1 MLDDKAQLEKGM
13 QILGF
18 ENTPQI
24 ISKLLIYKEL
34 LIKWNNSFNLTS
46 VKNTEIVTHHF
57 LDCLAVIPFI
67 KSSTLLDVGTG
78 AGLPGIVIAIVNP
91 DIKVSLIDKVGKKIT
106 FIKRIIAELEIKNI
120 ETYHDRVE
128 LLTSEEKYDG
138 IISRAFSNMEVFIKS
153 TKHLI
158 KSQGVWY
165 GMKSKKILDDEM
177 VNINDPWALEKL
189 DVPFLQAERYLVKV
203 SSS

>member
-1 MLDDKAQLEKGM
+1 LLDDKAQLEKGM

-46 VKNTEIVTHHF
+46 VTNKEIVTHHF

-91 DIKVSLIDKVGKKIT
+91 DIKVSLVDKVGKKIN

-158 KSQGVWY
+158 KTQGVWY

-177 VNINDPWALEKL
+177 ININDPWVLEKL
-189 DVPFLQAERYLVKV
+189 DVPFLRAERFLVKV

>member
-18 ENTPQI
+18 ENIPQI
-24 ISKLLIYKEL
+24 IGKLLIYKEL

-67 KSSTLLDVGTG
+67 NSSTLLDVGTG

-106 FIKRIIAELEIKNI
+106 FIKRVIAELEIKNI

-177 VNINDPWALEKL
+177 ININDPWTLEKL

>member
-1 MLDDKAQLEKGM
+1 LLDDKAQLEKGM

-46 VKNTEIVTHHF
+46 VTNKEIVTHHF

-91 DIKVSLIDKVGKKIT
+91 DIKVSLVDKVGKKIN

-120 ETYHDRVE
+120 EPYHDRVE

-158 KSQGVWY
+158 KRQGVWY

-177 VNINDPWALEKL
+177 ININDPWALEKL
-189 DVPFLQAERYLVKV
+189 DVPFLRAERYLVKV

>member
-46 VKNTEIVTHHF
+46 VTNKEIVTHHF

-91 DIKVSLIDKVGKKIT
+91 DIKVSLVDKVGKKIN

-120 ETYHDRVE
+120 EPYHDRVE

-158 KSQGVWY
+158 KSRGVWY

-189 DVPFLQAERYLVKV
+189 DIPFLEAERYLVKV

>member
-46 VKNTEIVTHHF
+46 VKNKEIVTHHF

-91 DIKVSLIDKVGKKIT
+91 DIKVSLVDKVGKKIN

-120 ETYHDRVE
+120 EPYHDRVE

-158 KSQGVWY
+158 KRQGVWY

-177 VNINDPWALEKL
+177 ININDPWALEKL

>member
-67 KSSTLLDVGTG
+67 KSSRLLDVGTG

-177 VNINDPWALEKL
+177 INIIDPWALEKL

>member
-177 VNINDPWALEKL
+177 ININDPWALEKL
-189 DVPFLQAERYLVKV
+189 DIPFLQAERYLVKV

>member
-1 MLDDKAQLEKGM
+1 LLDDKAQLEKGM

-18 ENTPQI
+18 ENIPQI
-24 ISKLLIYKEL
+24 ISKLLIYKKL

-67 KSSTLLDVGTG
+67 NSSTLLDVGTG

-177 VNINDPWALEKL
+177 ININDPWTLEKL

>member
-57 LDCLAVIPFI
+57 LDCLAVSPFI

-91 DIKVSLIDKVGKKIT
+91 DIKVSLVDKVGKKIN

-120 ETYHDRVE
+120 EPYHDRVE

-158 KSQGVWY
+158 KSRGVWY

-189 DVPFLQAERYLVKV
+189 DVPFLKAERYLVKV

>member
-18 ENTPQI
+18 ENIPQI

-34 LIKWNNSFNLTS
+34 LMKWNNSFNLTS

-67 KSSTLLDVGTG
+67 KSSRLLDVGTG

-106 FIKRIIAELEIKNI
+106 FIKRIATELEIKNI

-165 GMKSKKILDDEM
+165 GMKSKKILDNEM
-177 VNINDPWALEKL
+177 ININEPWTLKKL

>member
-18 ENTPQI
+18 ENIPQI

-106 FIKRIIAELEIKNI
+106 FIKRVIAELEIKNI

-177 VNINDPWALEKL
+177 ININDPWALEKL
-189 DVPFLQAERYLVKV
+189 DIPFLQAERYLVKV
-203 SSS
+203 SSP

>member
-91 DIKVSLIDKVGKKIT
+91 DIKVSLVDKVGKKIN

-120 ETYHDRVE
+120 ELYHDRVE

-138 IISRAFSNMEVFIKS
+138 IISRAFSNMEV
-153 TKHLI
+153 L
-158 KSQGVWY
+158 
-165 GMKSKKILDDEM
+165 
-177 VNINDPWALEKL
+177 
-189 DVPFLQAERYLVKV
+189 
-203 SSS
+203 

>member
-18 ENTPQI
+18 ENIPQI
-24 ISKLLIYKEL
+24 ISKLLIYKKL

-67 KSSTLLDVGTG
+67 NSSTLLDVGTG

-177 VNINDPWALEKL
+177 ININDPWALEKL
-189 DVPFLQAERYLVKV
+189 DIPFLQAERYLVKV

>member
-24 ISKLLIYKEL
+24 ISKLLIYKKL

-46 VKNTEIVTHHF
+46 VTNKEIVTHHF

-91 DIKVSLIDKVGKKIT
+91 DIKVSLVDKVGKKIN

-120 ETYHDRVE
+120 EPYHDRVE

-158 KSQGVWY
+158 KRQGVWY
-165 GMKSKKILDDEM
+165 GMKSKKVLDDEM
-177 VNINDPWALEKL
+177 VSINDPWVLEKL
-189 DVPFLQAERYLVKV
+189 DIPFLEAERYLVKV

>member
-18 ENTPQI
+18 ENIPQI

-34 LIKWNNSFNLTS
+34 LMKWNNSFNLTS

-177 VNINDPWALEKL
+177 ININDPWALEKL
-189 DVPFLQAERYLVKV
+189 DIPFLQAERYLVKV

>member
-18 ENTPQI
+18 ENIPQI

-106 FIKRIIAELEIKNI
+106 FIKRISAELEIKNI

-128 LLTSEEKYDG
+128 LLNSEEKYDG

-158 KSQGVWY
+158 KSRGVWY

-177 VNINDPWALEKL
+177 VNINDPWVLKKL

>member
-18 ENTPQI
+18 ENIPQI

-34 LIKWNNSFNLTS
+34 LMKWNNSFNLTS

-67 KSSTLLDVGTG
+67 KSSTLLDVGSG

-106 FIKRIIAELEIKNI
+106 FIKRIVAELEIKNI

-177 VNINDPWALEKL
+177 ININDSWALEKL

>member
-46 VKNTEIVTHHF
+46 VKNKEIVTHHF

-91 DIKVSLIDKVGKKIT
+91 DIKVSLVDKVGKKIN

-120 ETYHDRVE
+120 EPYHDRVE

-177 VNINDPWALEKL
+177 ININDPWTLEKL

>member
-46 VKNTEIVTHHF
+46 VTNKEIVTHHF

-91 DIKVSLIDKVGKKIT
+91 DIKVSLVDKVGKKIN

-120 ETYHDRVE
+120 EPYHDRVE

-177 VNINDPWALEKL
+177 VSINDPWALEKL

>member
-1 MLDDKAQLEKGM
+1 LLDDKAQLEKGM

-106 FIKRIIAELEIKNI
+106 FIKRINAELEIKNI

-177 VNINDPWALEKL
+177 ININDPWTLEKL

>member
-91 DIKVSLIDKVGKKIT
+91 DIKVSLVDKVGKKIN

-120 ETYHDRVE
+120 EPYHDRVE

-177 VNINDPWALEKL
+177 ININDPWTLEKL

>member
-91 DIKVSLIDKVGKKIT
+91 DIKVSLVDKVGKKIN

-158 KSQGVWY
+158 KRQGVWY

-189 DVPFLQAERYLVKV
+189 DVPFLEAERYLVKV

>member
-1 MLDDKAQLEKGM
+1 LLDDKAQLEKGM

-18 ENTPQI
+18 ENIPQI

-106 FIKRIIAELEIKNI
+106 FIKRIVAELGIKNI

-158 KSQGVWY
+158 KNQGVWY

-177 VNINDPWALEKL
+177 ININDPWALEKL

>member
-1 MLDDKAQLEKGM
+1 LLDDKAQLEKGM

-46 VKNTEIVTHHF
+46 VTNKEIVTHHF

-91 DIKVSLIDKVGKKIT
+91 DIKVSLVDKVGKKIN

-120 ETYHDRVE
+120 EPYHDRVE

-158 KSQGVWY
+158 KRQGVWY

-177 VNINDPWALEKL
+177 VSINDPWALEKL
-189 DVPFLQAERYLVKV
+189 DIPFLQAERYLVKV

>member
-13 QILGF
+13 QKLGF
-18 ENTPQI
+18 ENIPQI

-34 LIKWNNSFNLTS
+34 LMKWNNYVNLTS
-46 VKNTEIVTHHF
+46 VENTEIVTHHF

-67 KSSTLLDVGTG
+67 KSSRLLDVGTG

-120 ETYHDRVE
+120 ETYHERVE

-158 KSQGVWY
+158 KSKGVWY

-177 VNINDPWALEKL
+177 ININDPWVLEKL
-189 DVPFLQAERYLVKV
+189 DIPFLQAERYLVKV

>member
-1 MLDDKAQLEKGM
+1 LLDDKAQLEKGM

-46 VKNTEIVTHHF
+46 VKNKEIVTHHF

-91 DIKVSLIDKVGKKIT
+91 DIKVSLVDKVGKKIN

-120 ETYHDRVE
+120 EPYHDRVE

-158 KSQGVWY
+158 KRQGVWY

-177 VNINDPWALEKL
+177 VSINDPWALEKL
-189 DVPFLQAERYLVKV
+189 DIPFLGAERYLVKV